1 MASNQPDA
9 QHNDSL
15 DAIESK
21 LKHLE
26 KTLMS
31 RIGSN
36 DRSNAAHQESQEYNE
51 VYQQELNSTD
61 EKQRLEAV
69 PQIKESAAGIKL
81 SPKYQPDPVHK
92 AAKKKRRARRLPGE
106 ADGDARQPEVRFEE
120 DAGALAQTD
129 EEEEDLHDD
138 EMQEGT
144 SLKKDLGQ
152 VLQEQYA
159 KLSEELKLL

>member
-1 MASNQPDA
+1 MTSNQADEQ

-26 KTLMS
+26 KTLMN

-36 DRSNAAHQESQEYNE
+36 DRSNAAHQESQENND

-61 EKQRLEAV
+61 EKYRLEPA
-69 PQIKESAAGIKL
+69 PQNKESTAGIKL
-81 SPKYQPDPVHK
+81 SPKYQSETVCR
-92 AAKKKRRARRLPGE
+92 ASKKKRKPRRLPGD
-106 ADGDARQPEVRFEE
+106 ADDARFEE
-120 DAGALAQTD
+120 DAGQLAQTD
-129 EEEEDLHDD
+129 EEDEDLHDD
-138 EMQEGT
+138 EMQEGA
-144 SLKKDLGQ
+144 SQKKDLGQ

-159 KLSEELKLL
+159 KLSEEIKLL